1 MARRT
6 KADAQATREQILD
19 AAEEVFH
26 RRGVSRTS
34 LQDVAQAAGVTRGA
48 IYWHFDDKADLF
60 NAMMNRRV
68 LPLEKQINRSDGS
81 GIDDPVQHIKQSFL
95 AALRTTV
102 KDPRARRVIEIALY
116 KVEHVDEVAG
126 IRERRLTGLRTRVGH
141 VERGLRRAARLKQ
154 TSGQVPARAAALGLH
169 SLIDGLVQNW
179 MLDPEGFNLLR
190 VGEQAVD
197 AYLRGLT
204 VPVRP
209 GR

>member
-126 IRERRLTGLRTRVGH
+126 IRERRLNGLRTRVGH
-141 VERGLRRAARLKQ
+141 VERGFRRAARLGL
-154 TSGQVPARAAALGLH
+154 TSGSVPARAAALGLH
-169 SLIDGLVQNW
+169 SLVDGLVQNW
-179 MLDPEGFNLLR
+179 LLDPDAFNLPR
-190 VGEQAVD
+190 VGKQAVE
-197 AYLRGLT
+197 AYLLGLQAA
-204 VPVRP
+204 R
-209 GR
+209 